1 MHHTDGR
8 LQTYRLQISP
18 NLAATACVAEPKIW
32 NVDCHDSKEKDKD
45 RDKDKDSDNGSVCY
59 LNGQPFPPFFS
70 FDPNNLDAATA
81 TLNGVPVELKKGK
94 PLCKIT
100 DCNGDGIEDDFQCTF
115 PTCDDG
121 TATAAGGKLT
131 MITNFLGDTGAL
143 TCTTNV
149 KTSGKRP

>member
-1 MHHTDGR
+1 
-8 LQTYRLQISP
+8 
-18 NLAATACVAEPKIW
+18 
-32 NVDCHDSKEKDKD
+32 
-45 RDKDKDSDNGSVCY
+45 

-81 TLNGVPVELKKGK
+81 TLNDVPVELKKGK

-100 DCNGDGIEDDFQCTF
+100 DCNGDGVPDFQCTF
-115 PTCDDG
+115 PFCVGD
-121 TATAAGGKLT
+121 TATADDGKLT